1 MPRSASC
8 TLLAEKLQPT
18 ALYLSA
24 LPVPSP
30 TAATASMF
38 ILFSFLILF
47 SRLSGAITEN
57 NVKAM
62 FIFGDSLVDAG
73 NNDFLETTVKCNYFP
88 YGVDFSSGS
97 TGRCTNG
104 RTSADILGQL
114 LGLPHLL
121 PVFYDPHTRG
131 SSILAGVNYASGGA
145 GILDSTDQS
154 GNVTSLSN
162 QIVNFGETTLPDLKI
177 QLHGSLALS
186 SYLSQSIFLF
196 CIGGNDYMASCTLSG
211 VPIECD
217 LQRLTEVLIRNY
229 TNQLVRAYDFGARKF
244 VVFNILQTGCI
255 PYYENHNNGWCVHV
269 LNEASALFNN
279 KLGPALKNLSENL
292 PGFAFVYINASGII
306 SEMINHPTTYG
317 LKKLNASC
325 CLVSES
331 SEGAFCAEG
340 TEPCPDRSIYAY
352 YDGLHPTEQLYMQLA
367 TKAYSSE
374 LHSEAYPFNVEVL
387 ANLNTS
393 VVLREVSS
401 LHVHEH

>member
-1 MPRSASC
+1 
-8 TLLAEKLQPT
+8 
-18 ALYLSA
+18 
-24 LPVPSP
+24 
-30 TAATASMF
+30 MF
-38 ILFSFLILF
+38 ILFSFFILF
-47 SRLSGAITEN
+47 SRFSAAITEN

-73 NNDFLETTVKCNYFP
+73 NNDFLETTAKCNYVP
-88 YGVDFSSGS
+88 YGVDFCSGY

-131 SSILAGVNYASGGA
+131 SSILAGVNYASGGS

-154 GNVTSLSN
+154 ANVTSLSN
-162 QIVNFGETTLPDLKI
+162 QIANFGETTLPDLKI
-177 QLHGSLALS
+177 QLNGSLALS
-186 SYLSQSIFLF
+186 SYLSQSVFLF
-196 CIGGNDYMASCTLSG
+196 CTGGNDYMASCTSSG

-217 LQRLTEVLIRNY
+217 VQRLTEVLLRNY
-229 TNQLVRAYDFGARKF
+229 TNQLM
-244 VVFNILQTGCI
+244 TGCL
-255 PYYENHNNGWCVHV
+255 PFFENHNNGSCVDV
-269 LNEASALFNN
+269 LNEASVLFNN
-279 KLGPALKNLSENL
+279 KLGPALKNLSEDL

-317 LKKLNASC
+317 LKELNASC
-325 CLVSES
+325 CFLSES

-352 YDGLHPTEQLYMQLA
+352 YDGLHPTEKLYMQLA

-374 LHSEAYPFNVEVL
+374 LQSEVYPFNVEVL

-393 VVLREVSS
+393 VVE
-401 LHVHEH
+401 